1 MGRYTCMGKK
11 NMIYHFKD
19 GKGYTN
25 YVSLVRKT
33 ILLMSQLNLKNKE
46 YLCTSGEAPSVP
58 TPPISD
64 DTDLQFWAEDEL
76 SNTESKHKLV
86 GRHKRRYSLAY
97 RNRNK
102 TYKNRSFIIKSL
114 IFL

>member
-33 ILLMSQLNLKNKE
+33 ILLMSQLNLNKE
-46 YLCTSGEAPSVP
+46 YLCTSGEAVS
-58 TPPISD
+58 
-64 DTDLQFWAEDEL
+64 
-76 SNTESKHKLV
+76 
-86 GRHKRRYSLAY
+86 
-97 RNRNK
+97 
-102 TYKNRSFIIKSL
+102 
-114 IFL
+114 